1 MRPLLRISA
10 VIVLL
15 LIVGC
20 SSGLQNI
27 RTEGQGP
34 WTKAYVDNIGGL
46 ENISFDG
53 QGSMFVSGFTGNV
66 YRIEPTEN
74 PYRGKVTASR
84 KLGIWCTGIEV
95 GPDGYVYTAVT
106 DDKQRYRIAK
116 LDRRLESLEWLTG
129 YIDGMNGFTQH
140 EGYLYYTSSNLSFFF
155 PKGRVFRSQ
164 FSSSESFRSPE
175 VFLDNLKNV
184 NGIKFSPDGMIFY
197 YTDLLRGL
205 NAYDIKTKKTSLV
218 FGKGI
223 MTIYDDFEITPEGD
237 IWLCINSQGTIAFIS
252 KGKVGKAFHIGDLKT
267 PSSCKLGSGPGFKKE
282 FLYVTELSLKKSSTK
297 FDGRG
302 LWAVPLSELK

>member
-10 VIVLL
+10 VIFLL
-15 LIVGC
+15 SITGC
-20 SSGLQNI
+20 GSGLQNI
-27 RTEGQGP
+27 RTEGQEP
-34 WTKAYVDNIGGL
+34 WTSAYVDNIGGL

-74 PYRGKVTASR
+74 PYRGKMTASR
-84 KLGIWCTGIEV
+84 KLGAWCTGIEV

-106 DDKQRYRIAK
+106 EDKHRYRIAK
-116 LDRRLESLEWLTG
+116 LDRNLETLEWLTG

-164 FSSSESFRSPE
+164 FALPETFKNPE

-205 NAYDIKTKKTSLV
+205 KAYDLKTKKTCLV

-223 MTIYDDFEITPEGD
+223 TTLYDDFEITPEGD
-237 IWLCINSQGTIAFIS
+237 KWLCMNSEGTLAFIS
-252 KGKVGKAFHIGDLKT
+252 KGKAEKAFHIGDLKT
-267 PSSCKLGSGPGFKKE
+267 PSSCKLGTGPGFKKD
-282 FLYVTELSLKKSSTK
+282 FLYVTELSLKQSSTK

-302 LWAVPLSELK
+302 VWAVPLSDLK